1 MWRVGEG
8 VGLLDRILKRPALD
22 EEEEV
27 IVSLVKK
34 GATRQKDLLERS
46 GMNPVKFNKVMR
58 SLEERGIAKRE
69 PNGRE
74 NTVRLL

>member
-1 MWRVGEG
+1 M
-8 VGLLDRILKRPALD
+8 GLLDRILKRPALD

-34 GATRQKDLLERS
+34 GVTRQKDLLERS

-58 SLEERGIAKRE
+58 SLEEKEIAKRE
-69 PNGRE
+69 PHGRE